1 MKINFIW
8 IILIVLIISKF
19 IGLINISWLWVFSP
33 IWLPIIVI
41 LGGII
46 LIIFILLL
54 FILIDAK
61 WEKY

>member
-1 MKINFIW
+1 MKINLIW
-8 IILIVLIISKF
+8 IILIMLIISKF

-33 IWLPIIVI
+33 IWLPITVI

-46 LIIFILLL
+46 LIILILLL